1 MKSSVIVDVNSFDKI
16 FKINLLNIPNQTFT
30 TTLNNT
36 PYTITIT
43 TSSAL
48 QSFITIKERDVV
60 ICQNGNIKD
69 LADLTISYTKGSF
82 FFLVDIDKEYI
93 DLNYLNFNKGLTLY
107 YGSF

>member
-1 MKSSVIVDVNSFDKI
+1 MKTSAIVDINQFDKI

-36 PYTITIT
+36 PYTITIA
-43 TSSAL
+43 TSLSL
-48 QSFITIKERDVV
+48 QSFISIKERDKV

-69 LADLTISYTKGSF
+69 MADLTMAYAKGSF
-82 FFLVDIDKEYI
+82 FFSVDVDKEYI
-93 DLNYLNFNKGLTLY
+93 NLNYQNFNKGLTLY